1 MYNFLDNNYEV
12 IKGNDN
18 FDYEEVKYLFT
29 DYFLD
34 YDYVF
39 GDYSYGKLR
48 LKGFYN
54 SDNKNVKKLND
65 IKFLDEYINNYCS
78 LGAKVFLLKKTV
90 EMKK

>member
-78 LGAKVFLLKKTV
+78 LGAKVFLLKKLCSTL
-90 EMKK
+90 

>member
-78 LGAKVFLLKKTV
+78 LGAKVFLLKKQ
-90 EMKK
+90 

>member
-18 FDYEEVKYLFT
+18 FDYEEIKYLFT

>member
-18 FDYEEVKYLFT
+18 FDYEEIKYLFT

-78 LGAKVFLLKKTV
+78 LGAKVFLLKKQ
-90 EMKK
+90 